1 MSCHVVFRIPTN
13 DVALYQKPICC
24 EKYIKPEPP
33 NVLPK
38 LSVNSWCVSL
48 HSCPKLISFPI
59 SSTCMH
65 MYTILIQCRETIL
78 RHWSS
83 TSILICRHCPYF
95 FDVNIADVADNS
107 FTSMFDIFN
116 TLDFA
121 ICLLRLHCR
130 RCRHCYGNN
139 IDTILCLHGMY
150 HFQFC
155 ILQTQTLQYL
165 HCKNPLSLFIFTN
178 KMKCICLPVPLY
190 YWLLHNLKANI
201 SSC

>member
-1 MSCHVVFRIPTN
+1 MMWPFTKSPFAMRNIPN
-13 DVALYQKPICC
+13 PN
-24 EKYIKPEPP
+24 PP
-33 NVLPK
+33 NYLPK
-38 LSVNSWCVSL
+38 LSVNSWSVSL

-78 RHWSS
+78 RHWSPV
-83 TSILICRHCPYF
+83 SILICRHCLYF
-95 FDVNIADVADNS
+95 FDVNIADVADDS

-116 TLDFA
+116 TVDFA
-121 ICLLRLHCR
+121 INLLRLHCR

-139 IDTILCLHGMY
+139 IDTILRSHGMY

-190 YWLLHNLKANI
+190 
-201 SSC
+201 